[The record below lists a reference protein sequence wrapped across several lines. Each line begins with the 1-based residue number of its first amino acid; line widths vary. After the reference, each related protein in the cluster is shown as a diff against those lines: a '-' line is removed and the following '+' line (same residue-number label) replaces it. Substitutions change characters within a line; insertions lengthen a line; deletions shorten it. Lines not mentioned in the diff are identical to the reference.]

1 MFTALRSHHNHRRAR
16 AQAMV
21 EFALVVLLLVGVM
34 AVIIEGAR
42 WITTYFA
49 VANAAAEGARAGAFV
64 PDPLWPVGNVD
75 SKIQAAAR
83 SVLMPWMELPNF
95 DGSGVCGGTDVI
107 CVCRRYTSTSGCD
120 PANTSTVLS
129 NYFSTID
136 VTVSYTFRWFPFAA
150 GWLGQ
155 VVTSEMTGFHRA
167 RIE

>member
-1 MFTALRSHHNHRRAR
+1 MFTALRSNQKRRRAR

-64 PDPLWPVGNVD
+64 PNTSWPVGNVD

-95 DGSGVCGGTDVI
+95 EGSGVCGVTDEI
-107 CVCRRYTSTSGCD
+107 CVCRRQTSTSSCD
-120 PANTSTVLS
+120 PRNTSTVLS
-129 NYFSTID
+129 NSSTID
-136 VTVSYTFRWFPFAA
+136 VTVRYTFRWFPFAA